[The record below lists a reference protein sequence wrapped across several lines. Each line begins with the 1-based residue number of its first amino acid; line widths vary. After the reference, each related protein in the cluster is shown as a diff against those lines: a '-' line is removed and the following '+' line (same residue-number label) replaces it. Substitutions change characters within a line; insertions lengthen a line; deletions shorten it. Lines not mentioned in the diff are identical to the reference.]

1 MAETIITIGSSCRC
15 LSGNWV
21 VGMLPSLPL
30 LPTGYDSSSQPGLLS
45 EFEWEVG
52 ETLVITQ
59 TLPEADDD
67 DGGGDDDD
75 EAAGARA
82 KARKPKTKMELQA
95 SLAERDPYKLLE
107 LDELRWRASADD
119 IKKAYRRMVLKHHP
133 DKVQGGAA
141 AANGG
146 ATGTG
151 EVEGDQEEA
160 GKEAPADDTDE
171 MFKAITEAFELLS
184 DAKRR
189 YQRRG

>member
-1 MAETIITIGSSCRC
+1 
-15 LSGNWV
+15 
-21 VGMLPSLPL
+21 MLPSLPL
-30 LPTGYDSSSQPGLLS
+30 LPTGYSTSSQPGLT
-45 EFEWEVG
+45 EVEWEVG

-67 DGGGDDDD
+67 DACRDDDD
-75 EAAGARA
+75 EGAGAQA

-146 ATGTG
+146 VTGTGTG
-151 EVEGDQEEA
+151 EVDG
-160 GKEAPADDTDE
+160 GKEVTGKDTPADDTDE
-171 MFKAITEAFELLS
+171 MFKVITEAFELLS

-189 YQRRG
+189 YERGPTCAHHHGTRSHP